1 MQKLFSDFCMFI
13 VPNLL
18 VWTFFFTVC
27 ADDSKVQK
35 RRLRK
40 SIERILDYISANTKE
55 SSPPTELNII
65 HKNKKFAIGIIKN
78 EVNYHYSTYRIFIN
92 GDEAGV
98 YHRLQHMFVSSY
110 YFEPV
115 NKRHKDEVVSILHA
129 GNKVIKKMQK
139 PKKEKKDGYSEYS
152 YFK

>member
-1 MQKLFSDFCMFI
+1 MQQLFSDTCMII
-13 VPNLL
+13 VPSLL

-40 SIERILDYISANTKE
+40 SIERILEYINDNTKDGC
-55 SSPPTELNII
+55 PPTELNII
-65 HKNKKFAIGIIKN
+65 YKNKKFAIGIIKN

-98 YHRLQHMFVSSY
+98 YHVLHHMFLNSY
-110 YFEPV
+110 YFETK
-115 NKRHKDEVVSILHA
+115 NKRHESEVISILHA
-129 GNKVIKKMQK
+129 GNKVMKKMNK
-139 PKKEKKDGYSEYS
+139 PEKIKENGWDEYS